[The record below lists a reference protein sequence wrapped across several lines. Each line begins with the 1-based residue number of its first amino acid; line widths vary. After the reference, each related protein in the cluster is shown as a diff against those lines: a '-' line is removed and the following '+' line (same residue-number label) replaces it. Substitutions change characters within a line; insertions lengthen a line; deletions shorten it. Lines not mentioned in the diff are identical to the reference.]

1 MQLKLDDIGGAK
13 ELALYRVGVAKED
26 LEAAEISFES
36 GHYRSSNNRAY
47 YAIFRA
53 ISACLALEFKAY
65 KQHAQVMGNF
75 NKDFVHT
82 GIFPKEISRK
92 ICRAQ
97 EVRHASDYDD
107 FYIVSVED
115 AKEQLETAREVI
127 NMVENIWSQL
137 SELTPRFLKSR
148 TVRCERGRE
157 KRILPKIYDF
167 QKI

>member
-1 MQLKLDDIGGAK
+1 MRLDLDDIGGAR
-13 ELALYRVGVAKED
+13 ELALYRIKIARED
-26 LEAAEISFES
+26 LDAACLNFEN
-36 GHYRSSNNRAY
+36 GQYRASNNRAY

-65 KQHAQVMGNF
+65 KQHGQVIGNF

-92 ICRAQ
+92 ISRAQ

-115 AKEQLETAREVI
+115 AAEQLETAEKVVE
-127 NMVENIWSQL
+127 MVEKYLKNIVSN
-137 SELTPRFLKSR
+137 
-148 TVRCERGRE
+148 
-157 KRILPKIYDF
+157 KR
-167 QKI
+167 QM